1 MIDSLRKRYEQLQGL
16 LNASQNQPGGLL
28 SNIPQNVLLGSAIF
42 SQGLQGRDPFSALL
56 PAVTQTAQTSSVL
69 EQLDRQRK
77 TKEFLEKYKKD
88 LPEGSTLKTLFEI
101 NPDKALDF
109 ISKQELAKL
118 NAQGQRTTA
127 VKNALAIGLVPNTK
141 EFNDFIKAQTIKTD
155 SAAQALQSSGTIVGK
170 GERDRVVKDLR
181 YVSQIR
187 NQLDLIKEKFKED
200 PTLSGGLGAVRR
212 TGNKIGTLLKD
223 VGFDIEKILPEGI
236 TKDFIFDKDI
246 PTISALEN
254 TLAAGYAK
262 VLYPGQKITNLQ
274 IQQAK
279 DIVNLTGLT
288 GSEEVQNRID
298 QLGREMDVFINTN
311 QNLLG
316 EQPKRFRINPKTGN
330 LEEY

>member
-223 VGFDIEKILPEGI
+223 VGFDIEK
-236 TKDFIFDKDI
+236 DF
-246 PTISALEN
+246 T
-254 TLAAGYAK
+254 
-262 VLYPGQKITNLQ
+262 
-274 IQQAK
+274 
-279 DIVNLTGLT
+279 
-288 GSEEVQNRID
+288 
-298 QLGREMDVFINTN
+298 
-311 QNLLG
+311 
-316 EQPKRFRINPKTGN
+316 
-330 LEEY
+330 